1 LFANAT
7 SSPSR
12 GALQS
17 ANALIVGVGALGCA
31 ATSALA
37 GTGIGRLTLIDDDR
51 IEPAN
56 LQRQILFDETTLGER
71 KVEAAALALAAAAP
85 GCEVTALVDRV
96 TQENADRYLDGCSI
110 VVDATDDPQAKY
122 LLNRTAIKRRI
133 PLVYGGV
140 ARTGGMAML
149 VDPRRSACLQ
159 CAFPLSPHT
168 EQDVGCDRMG
178 ILAPVA
184 GVIGSLQAHLA
195 LRSLLNDRSAAGTLF
210 VYDLRGPHWREL
222 EFARDRDC
230 PACVDAATRA
240 A

>member
-1 LFANAT
+1 MFANAT
-7 SSPSR
+7 SSPPR
-12 GALQS
+12 EAFLS
-17 ANALIVGVGALGCA
+17 ANALIVGMGALGCA
-31 ATSALA
+31 TSSALA
-37 GTGIGRLTLIDDDR
+37 LAGIGRLTLIDDDR
-51 IEPAN
+51 VERAN

-71 KVEAAALALAAAAP
+71 KVDAAARALAAAAP

-96 TQENADRYLDGCSI
+96 MPDSADRYLDGCSV

-122 LLNRTAIKRRI
+122 LLNRTAIHRRV
-133 PLVYGGV
+133 PFVYGGV
-140 ARTGGMAML
+140 ARTGGMTML

-159 CAFPLSPHT
+159 CAFPLSPNT
-168 EQDVGCDRMG
+168 EQEAGCDRMG

-195 LRSLLNDRSAAGTLF
+195 ARSLLDDRSAAGTLF

-222 EFARDRDC
+222 EFVRDRNC